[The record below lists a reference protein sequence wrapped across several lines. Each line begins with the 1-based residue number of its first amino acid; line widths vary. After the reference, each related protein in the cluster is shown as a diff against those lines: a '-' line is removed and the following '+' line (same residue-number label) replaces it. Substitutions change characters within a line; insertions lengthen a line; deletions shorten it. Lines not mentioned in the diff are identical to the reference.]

1 MIFVFL
7 ILHLFASFLSVNFRM
22 PHGKNSRFNIAEY
35 MKARKEA
42 RVKVLQE
49 NRKLATEYKKV
60 ERVQEKVS

>member
-1 MIFVFL
+1 M
-7 ILHLFASFLSVNFRM
+7 NFRM

-60 ERVQEKVS
+60 ERGQEKVS